1 MAGDLN
7 KAIAEYEWLRAVI
20 EGWPFD
26 PLEMS
31 DAETDAALDLI
42 Y

>member
-7 KAIAEYEWLRAVI
+7 KAIVEYEWLRAVI

-26 PLEMS
+26 PLY
-31 DAETDAALDLI
+31 A
-42 Y
+42 